1 MITYRQTKTL
11 APDDLE
17 KLFLSVN
24 WESGRHK
31 DKLSQALANYGYVL
45 TAWDQDRLV
54 GLIGAMD
61 DGIMTAYVHYLCVD
75 PAYQKHGIGQTL
87 IRQLKDHYQDYL
99 KICLCAVNTYV
110 SFYEQQGFVIDQT
123 ETAMAI
129 SRFE

>member
-24 WESGRHK
+24 WESGRYK

-110 SFYEQQGFVIDQT
+110 PFYEHQGFVIDQT

-129 SRFE
+129 SRYE